1 MERQKGGIV
10 HGGHGET
17 QLETDRRLIGHRIK
31 RLKSRL
37 DKAHKQKQLNS
48 YSRKKSRNKLVALVG
63 YTNAGKTTL
72 FNTLTNSKQHAE
84 DKLFAT
90 LDSVTRKNIDPE
102 LGPIL
107 FSDTVGFI
115 SQLPTQ
121 LIESFKATLD
131 ELKSAD
137 LLLHVVDISDEDNKQ
152 KEIEV
157 NKILEDL
164 NLQSI
169 PQIRVNNKCD
179 LKQQKSRAICEEA
192 EEVWISAQKNIGIDD
207 LRKIINIELFNGI
220 YKGWISLEA
229 SLGKTRAKLFRMGC
243 INEEKISPTGKIFAH
258 INIGRDELNNFV
270 GINGFALCDDKDI
283 LLEI

>member
-1 MERQKGGIV
+1 MCIR
-10 HGGHGET
+10 
-17 QLETDRRLIGHRIK
+17 D
-31 RLKSRL
+31 S
-37 DKAHKQKQLNS
+37 
-48 YSRKKSRNKLVALVG
+48 
-63 YTNAGKTTL
+63 

-179 LKQQKSRAICEEA
+179 LKQQKSKAICEEA
-192 EEVWISAQKNIGIDD
+192 KEVWVSAQKNIGIDD

-258 INIGRDELNNFV
+258 INIGIDELNNFV